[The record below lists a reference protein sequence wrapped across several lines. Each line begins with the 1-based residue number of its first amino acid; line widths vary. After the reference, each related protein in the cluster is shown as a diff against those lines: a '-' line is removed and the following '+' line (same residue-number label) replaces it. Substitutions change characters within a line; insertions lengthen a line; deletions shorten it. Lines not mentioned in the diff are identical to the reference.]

1 MKELKIPMGMTTEQF
16 AEHLKIMKDRV
27 LNFQNYGGSMVGT
40 RQDRS
45 YANQKRGNFHGNV
58 QKTAR
63 KQLQELGINVKSN
76 GDLKRG
82 KWDG

>member
-1 MKELKIPMGMTTEQF
+1 MKELKHPSNMTAEEF
-16 AEHLKIMKDRV
+16 AEHIRMMRDRV
-27 LNFQNYGGSMVGT
+27 INFKNYGGSIVGK

-63 KQLQELGINVKSN
+63 EQLRELNINTRAD
-76 GDLKRG
+76 GQLKKG

>member
-1 MKELKIPMGMTTEQF
+1 MKELKPPSNMTAEEF
-16 AEHLKIMKDRV
+16 AEHISMMRDRV
-27 LNFQNYGGSMVGT
+27 INFKNYGGSIVGT

-63 KQLQELGINVKSN
+63 EQLRELNINTRAD
-76 GDLKRG
+76 GQLKKG

>member
-16 AEHLKIMKDRV
+16 AEHLSMMRDRV
-27 LNFQNYGGSMVGT
+27 INFKDYGGSMVGT

-63 KQLQELGINVKSN
+63 KQLQELGINVKSD
-76 GDLKRG
+76 GRLKKG